1 VPIPAEEILEDESRS
16 DDFSFCPEGDFLI
29 LASLGGEKMT
39 QLRSIAE
46 INEKIS
52 KGQAVVATAEEVITM
67 VEEHG
72 VEEAARRVDVVTTG
86 TFGPMCSSGAFL
98 NLGHPTPR
106 MKMNKVWLNG
116 VSAYAGIA
124 AVDCFIG
131 ATEIPDVDP
140 ANKNFPGAFNY
151 GGAHVIEDLVAGR
164 DVYLEADS
172 YGTDCYPRQRLE
184 TWIKLEDINEAYLF
198 NPRNCY
204 QNYNV
209 AVNLSDRT
217 LYTYMGI
224 LKPNLGNAN
233 YCSAGQLSP
242 LMNDPLYRTVGI
254 GSKLF
259 LGGGVGYVAWHGTQH
274 NPCGPR
280 GENDVPR
287 TPAGTLA
294 LIGDLKQMKSQW
306 LRGVSYLGYG
316 VSMQVG
322 VGLPIPVLDAEV
334 MRHCAVRDEDIVA
347 QVVDYSE
354 SYPQGV
360 GGSLG
365 EVTYAQLKAG
375 SIVIQDR
382 EIPTAPLSSY
392 PKAREIAQTLK
403 SWIAAGEFTLAE
415 PVGTLPSKDSCMK
428 SKPLKVKK

>member
-1 VPIPAEEILEDESRS
+1 
-16 DDFSFCPEGDFLI
+16 
-29 LASLGGEKMT
+29 MT

-46 INEKIS
+46 INEKIN
-52 KGQAVVATAEEVITM
+52 KGQAVVVTAEEVISL

-72 VEEAARRVDVVTTG
+72 LEETAKRVDVVTTG

-98 NLGHPTPR
+98 NLGHSTPR
-106 MKMNKVWLNG
+106 IKMNKVWLNG
-116 VSAYAGIA
+116 VNAYAGIA
-124 AVDCFIG
+124 AVDVFVG

-140 ANKNFPGAFNY
+140 ANKNFPGPFNY

-164 DVYLEADS
+164 QVHMEAES
-172 YGTDCYPRQRLE
+172 YGTDCYPRQKLE
-184 TWIKLEDINEAYLF
+184 TWITLDDINEAYLF

-224 LKPNLGNAN
+224 LKPNLANAN

-242 LMNDPLYRTVGI
+242 LMNDPLYRTVGV
-254 GSKLF
+254 GTKLF

-274 NPCGPR
+274 NPCVAR

-294 LIGDLKQMKSQW
+294 LIGDLKQMQAKW
-306 LRGVSYLGYG
+306 LRGVSYIGYG
-316 VSMQVG
+316 VSMQIG
-322 VGLPIPVLDAEV
+322 VGLPIPILDVETL
-334 MRHCAVRDEDIVA
+334 RYCAVKDEEIVA

-354 SYPQGV
+354 AYPQSV

-365 EVTYAQLKAG
+365 EVTYAQLKSG
-375 SIVIQDR
+375 SITIQDK

-392 PKAREIAQTLK
+392 PKAREIAYTLK
-403 SWIAAGEFTLAE
+403 SWIEKGDFTLTEA
-415 PVGTLPSKDSCMK
+415 VAKLPSADSCIK
-428 SKPLKVKK
+428 YKPLTVKK

>member
-1 VPIPAEEILEDESRS
+1 MRDANNAI
-16 DDFSFCPEGDFLI
+16 
-29 LASLGGEKMT
+29 SLSCRKEFFYLGKAFQGGKPMT

-46 INEKIS
+46 INEKIA
-52 KGQAVVATAEEVITM
+52 KGQAVVVTAEEVIAL

-72 VEEAARRVDVVTTG
+72 AEEAAKRVDVVTTG

-98 NLGHPTPR
+98 NLGHPAPR
-106 MKMNKVWLNG
+106 MKMSKVYMNG
-116 VSAYAGIA
+116 VNAYAGIA
-124 AVDCFIG
+124 AVDVFIG
-131 ATEIPDVDP
+131 ATEISDADP
-140 ANKNFPGAFNY
+140 ANQDFPGSFNY

-164 DVYLEADS
+164 QVHLEAQAH
-172 YGTDCYPRQRLE
+172 GTDCYPRQKLD
-184 TWIKLEDINEAYLF
+184 TWITLDDINEAYLF

-254 GSKLF
+254 GTKLF
-259 LGGGVGYVAWHGTQH
+259 LGGGIGYVAWHGTQH

-280 GENDVPR
+280 GDNDVPR
-287 TPAGTLA
+287 TPSGTLA
-294 LIGDLKQMKSQW
+294 LIGDLKQMQAKW

-322 VGLPIPVLDAEV
+322 VGLPIPVLDVETL
-334 MRHCAVRDEDIVA
+334 RHTAVKDDEIVA

-354 SYPQGV
+354 AYPQGI

-365 EVTYAQLKAG
+365 EVTYGELKSG
-375 SIVIQDR
+375 KIKIQDR

-392 PKAREIAQTLK
+392 PKAREIAETLK
-403 SWIAAGEFTLAE
+403 DWIQKGDFTLTESVARI
-415 PVGTLPSKDSCMK
+415 PSSDACIKF
-428 SKPLKVKK
+428 KPLAVKKQEASND

>member
-1 VPIPAEEILEDESRS
+1 MS
-16 DDFSFCPEGDFLI
+16 
-29 LASLGGEKMT
+29 

-46 INEKIS
+46 INEKIA
-52 KGQAVVATAEEVITM
+52 KGQAVVVTAEEVISLI
-67 VEEHG
+67 EEHG
-72 VEEAARRVDVVTTG
+72 VEETAKRVDVVTTG

-106 MKMNKVWLNG
+106 MRMAKVFLNG
-116 VSAYAGIA
+116 VNAYAGIA
-124 AVDCFIG
+124 AVDAFIG

-140 ANKNFPGAFNY
+140 ANKNFPGSFNY
-151 GGAHVIEDLVAGR
+151 GGAHVIEDLVAGKE
-164 DVYLEADS
+164 VYLEASS
-172 YGTDCYPRQRLE
+172 YGTDCYPRQKLE
-184 TWIKLEDINEAYLF
+184 TWIKLEDMNEAYLF

-242 LMNDPLYRTVGI
+242 LLNDPLYRTLGI
-254 GSKLF
+254 GTRLF
-259 LGGGVGYVAWHGTQH
+259 LGGGIGYVSWNGTQH

-294 LIGDLKQMKSQW
+294 LIGDLKQMSAKW
-306 LRGVSYLGYG
+306 VRGVSYIGYG

-322 VGLPIPVLDAEV
+322 VGLPIPILDVEAL
-334 MRHCAVRDEDIVA
+334 RHAAVRDEDIVA

-354 SYPQGV
+354 AYPQAI
-360 GGSLG
+360 GGSLA
-365 EVTYAQLKAG
+365 EVTYAQLKSG
-375 SIVIQDR
+375 KILVQDK

-392 PKAREIAQTLK
+392 PKAVEIAETLK
-403 SWIAAGEFTLAE
+403 HWIEKGEFTLTD
-415 PVGTLPSKDSCMK
+415 PVAKLPAADSGCK
-428 SKPLKVKK
+428 SKPLKVNK

>member
-1 VPIPAEEILEDESRS
+1 MAQI
-16 DDFSFCPEGDFLI
+16 
-29 LASLGGEKMT
+29 
-39 QLRSIAE
+39 RSIAE
-46 INEKIS
+46 INEKIQ
-52 KGQAVVATAEEVITM
+52 KGEAVVVTAEEVISL

-72 VEEAARRVDVVTTG
+72 VEETARRVDVVTTG

-106 MKMNKVWLNG
+106 MRMSKVFLNG
-116 VSAYAGIA
+116 VNAYAGIA
-124 AVDCFIG
+124 AVDVFLG

-164 DVYLEADS
+164 QVYLEATS
-172 YGTDCYPRQRLE
+172 YGTDCYPRQKLD
-184 TWIKLEDINEAYLF
+184 TWIKLDDMNEAYLY

-217 LYTYMGI
+217 IYTYMGI
-224 LKPNLGNAN
+224 LKPNMGNAN

-242 LMNDPLYRTVGI
+242 LLNDPLYRTVGI
-254 GSKLF
+254 GTKLF
-259 LGGGVGYVAWHGTQH
+259 LGGGIGYVSWNGTQH
-274 NPCGPR
+274 NPCGAR
-280 GENDVPR
+280 GDNDVPR

-294 LIGDLKQMKSQW
+294 VTGDLKKMEAKW

-316 VSMQVG
+316 VTLQVG
-322 VGLPIPVLDAEV
+322 VGLPIPILDADV
-334 MRHCAVRDEDIVA
+334 LRHAAVRDEDIVA

-365 EVTYAQLKAG
+365 EVTYAQLKSG
-375 SIVIQDR
+375 SIIIQDK

-392 PKAREIAQTLK
+392 PKAREIAETLK
-403 SWIAAGEFTLAE
+403 QWIIKGDFTLTE
-415 PVGTLPSKDSCMK
+415 PVASLPSADSCIK
-428 SKPLKVKK
+428 SKPLTVKK